1 MMKNPVMENYFT
13 SSRMILQ
20 KSFSFFRSKPIGRYM
35 GKENFSMKRKRLKCR
50 LSMADETRKMI
61 DELFAELALCSE
73 DI

>member
-1 MMKNPVMENYFT
+1 
-13 SSRMILQ
+13 
-20 KSFSFFRSKPIGRYM
+20 
-35 GKENFSMKRKRLKCR
+35 MKRKRLKCR